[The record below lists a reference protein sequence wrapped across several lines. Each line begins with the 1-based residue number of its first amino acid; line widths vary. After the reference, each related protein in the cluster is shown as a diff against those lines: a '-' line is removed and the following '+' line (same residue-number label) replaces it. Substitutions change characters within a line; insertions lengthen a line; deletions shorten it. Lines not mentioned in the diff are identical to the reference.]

1 MSCCAICIP
10 SPAQVAPGH
19 HIAHQVIPLWCDW
32 TATRGCPAMT
42 LERPD
47 NLVLVASL
55 PEKPDSTVRDGCQ
68 LERDQYLYCAE
79 FHHFVTSVLTP
90 ITSTTLADVV

>member
-1 MSCCAICIP
+1 
-10 SPAQVAPGH
+10 
-19 HIAHQVIPLWCDW
+19 
-32 TATRGCPAMT
+32 MT

-47 NLVLVASL
+47 KLALVASL
-55 PEKPDSTVRDGCQ
+55 PEKPDSTVVDGCQ
-68 LERDQYLYCAE
+68 LKRDQDLYCAE